1 MTRTLR
7 SPVVPFVVLTLLL
20 LSAFSVNT
28 SAASRGRKAAKA
40 QPAKSSHGRE
50 KIARGKSSARETRA
64 ERRSRGNDRASAR
77 EDARAA
83 RGGRGS
89 KRERLA
95 QARREAEERRRRAE
109 AARRAELARLAAI
122 ARQRAIDNALREEVQ
137 ADVAKDDTTGEDMEV
152 RRAAVNALG
161 NHAASVVVMNPK
173 TGRVYTIVNQEWGVR
188 RGFKPCSTIKL
199 VTGLAGLSEGVIDPV
214 AENASFNGRAN
225 LTDALA
231 YSINSYFQQVG
242 RTVGFE
248 RMSSYARQLGL
259 GERTGI
265 NHAGEF
271 PGRLPLFKND
281 VGMLRMS
288 SHGDDIE
295 VTPVQLATLA
305 SVFANGGTL
314 LTPHL
319 PRTPEEDLKFKPEI
333 RRQLNVPQE
342 SLRRMMPGMIGSVNY
357 GSGRKAYDPQQTI
370 AGKTGTCIGSGTVWV
385 GLFTSY
391 APVEDPQLAIAV
403 VGRGTDAHSHVPAAI
418 AGQIYR
424 TLNYRFGKHGGKS
437 PFALTPDMLAPK
449 PKIDPSTIADTD
461 DEEEKSADAATTTAT
476 DTSKN
481 GESSTPA
488 ANGNVKQ
495 VLMPV
500 PQQTQPRPPALTS
513 PMTVKAAPATRT
525 PPPASNDQTMSTD
538 GRPRRVTIKNP

>member
-1 MTRTLR
+1 M
-7 SPVVPFVVLTLLL
+7 
-20 LSAFSVNT
+20 
-28 SAASRGRKAAKA
+28 
-40 QPAKSSHGRE
+40 
-50 KIARGKSSARETRA
+50 
-64 ERRSRGNDRASAR
+64 
-77 EDARAA
+77 
-83 RGGRGS
+83 
-89 KRERLA
+89 
-95 QARREAEERRRRAE
+95 
-109 AARRAELARLAAI
+109 
-122 ARQRAIDNALREEVQ
+122 
-137 ADVAKDDTTGEDMEV
+137 
-152 RRAAVNALG
+152 
-161 NHAASVVVMNPK
+161 
-173 TGRVYTIVNQEWGVR
+173 
-188 RGFKPCSTIKL
+188 
-199 VTGLAGLSEGVIDPV
+199 
-214 AENASFNGRAN
+214 N

-231 YSINSYFQQVG
+231 ISHNGYFQQVG
-242 RTVGFE
+242 RAVGFE

-319 PRTPEEDLKFKPEI
+319 PRTPEEDLQFKTEV

-342 SLRRMMPGMIGSVNY
+342 SLRRMMPGMIGSVSY

-370 AGKTGTCIGSGTVWV
+370 AGKTGTCIGAGGVWV

-391 APVEDPQLAIAV
+391 APVEDPQLAVAV

-461 DEEEKSADAATTTAT
+461 DEEEKVADPAAAPAT
-476 DTSKN
+476 DPSRTVDGAS
-481 GESSTPA
+481 PA
-488 ANGNVKQ
+488 AGGSVKQ

-500 PQQTQPRPPALTS
+500 PQQPRPALTS
-513 PMTVKAAPATRT
+513 PMTVKPAPAAKT
-525 PPPASNDQTMSTD
+525 PPQQSGDQTTGTD
-538 GRPRRVTIKNP
+538 GRPRRVTTKNP

>member
-1 MTRTLR
+1 L
-7 SPVVPFVVLTLLL
+7 
-20 LSAFSVNT
+20 
-28 SAASRGRKAAKA
+28 
-40 QPAKSSHGRE
+40 
-50 KIARGKSSARETRA
+50 
-64 ERRSRGNDRASAR
+64 
-77 EDARAA
+77 
-83 RGGRGS
+83 
-89 KRERLA
+89 
-95 QARREAEERRRRAE
+95 
-109 AARRAELARLAAI
+109 
-122 ARQRAIDNALREEVQ
+122 
-137 ADVAKDDTTGEDMEV
+137 EV

-161 NHAASVVVMNPK
+161 NHAGSVVVMNPK
-173 TGRVYTIVNQEWGVR
+173 TGRVYTVVNQEWGVR

-214 AENASFNGRAN
+214 AGNASYGNRMN

-231 YSINSYFQQVG
+231 ISHNGYFQQVG

-265 NHAGEF
+265 NHASEF

-319 PRTPEEDLKFKPEI
+319 PRTPEEDLKFKPEV

-370 AGKTGTCIGSGTVWV
+370 AGKTGTCIGSGSVWV

-403 VGRGTDAHSHVPAAI
+403 VGRGSDARGHFPAAV

-461 DEEEKSADAATTTAT
+461 DEEEKTADAA
-476 DTSKN
+476 N
-481 GESSTPA
+481 TPA
-488 ANGNVKQ
+488 ADPSKPAEATAPAATGSVKQ

-500 PQQTQPRPPALTS
+500 PQQTQPRPALTS
-513 PMTVKAAPATRT
+513 TMSVKPAAVTKT
-525 PPPASNDQTMSTD
+525 PPPAPSEQTTGMD
-538 GRPRRVTIKNP
+538 GRPRRVTTKNP